1 MDLNN
6 PIPQEWASY
15 VTQSPVGLEIIPAML
30 YDTLPYVSAVTRE
43 LIFFNQSNVL
53 EDISNLKQPGM
64 LPNPQSFLIQSI
76 NIYFRTIPNLA
87 ATAAAM
93 EVTDMINLVNTGI
106 LKLTIGTKVYGPYPL
121 WKLPSGSNIKSSIAS
136 ATLAAPLIAN
146 YGQLDGPLYPLF
158 PNLMIAPLQNFFVT
172 LAWPSG
178 AITLGAPTAP
188 LPIEVVFDGQ
198 LARAVQ

>member
-6 PIPQEWASY
+6 PIPQEWTSY
-15 VTQSPVGLEIIPAML
+15 VTQAAVGLEIVPSML
-30 YDTLPYVSAVTRE
+30 YDTLSYTSATTRE

-64 LPNPQSFLIQSI
+64 LPNPQSFLIQNI
-76 NIYFRTIPNLA
+76 NLYFRTIPNLA

-93 EVTDMINLVNTGI
+93 EITDMINLVNTGI
-106 LKLTIGTKVYGPYPL
+106 FKLTIGTKVYGPYPL
-121 WKLPSGSNIKSSIAS
+121 WKLPSASNIKAS
-136 ATLAAPLIAN
+136 VASGVFAAPLIMN

-178 AITLGAPTAP
+178 AITLGAPTSP
-188 LPIEVVFDGQ
+188 LPIEVVLDGQ